1 MYYIIFIVIILI
13 IIILELSGFIKLKKK
28 ELIYKDIIDDTNFNK
43 YLFKKQSSD
52 VILNNF
58 IGKFITKSQN
68 SFYKTKDNILNYIDI
83 NKLYI
88 FNIPVD
94 IEIIHI
100 LDDIEYFIE

>member
-1 MYYIIFIVIILI
+1 MYYIIFIIVLLI
-13 IIILELSGFIKLKKK
+13 IIILEISGFIRIKKT
-28 ELIYKDIIDDTNFNK
+28 EIIYKDTIDDTNLNK
-43 YLFKKQSSD
+43 YLFKKQDSD

-68 SFYKTKDNILNYIDI
+68 SFYRTKDNVLHYIDI
-83 NKLYI
+83 NKLYT
-88 FNIPVD
+88 FNVPID